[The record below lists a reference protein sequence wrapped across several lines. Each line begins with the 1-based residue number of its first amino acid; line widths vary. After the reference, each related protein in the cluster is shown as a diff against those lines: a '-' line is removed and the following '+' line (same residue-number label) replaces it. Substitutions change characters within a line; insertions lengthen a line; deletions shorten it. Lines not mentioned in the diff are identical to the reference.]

1 MTLNLPQP
9 FANGKIYEC
18 SWSINPSRN
27 DFKLHK
33 LVARFSRKNIG
44 FYSSVASI
52 AWLNIIL
59 RLSTICIS
67 YQHNSAIIDSLIPK
81 PPFAT
86 PSLNRTKSAGL
97 QLPTQWNLDQ
107 VKVESWLLFFCCVLA
122 VGKQE
127 NLYSSVFE

>member
-1 MTLNLPQP
+1 M
-9 FANGKIYEC
+9 I
-18 SWSINPSRN
+18 
-27 DFKLHK
+27 FKLHK

-59 RLSTICIS
+59 RLSAICIS

-86 PSLNRTKSAGL
+86 PSLNRTKSGGF
-97 QLPTQWNLDQ
+97 QLPTQWDLDQ
-107 VKVESWLLFFCCVLA
+107 VKVASWLLFFCCVLA
-122 VGKQE
+122 VGNKKTSIPVSLN
-127 NLYSSVFE
+127 NLNNLQIVKCVTCHWIFKCW